1 MFPTNIRIFVPIT
14 VMVMVL
20 FMPVFSLHTAIALG
34 ATTELDA
41 AALKSSVDR
50 IKLEQRGPF
59 KRIRWFC
66 NDGSI
71 LPTGEYV
78 CRDHG
83 GGHQH
88 GEWSEQTLAL
98 RNQGYLIANVLAA
111 VKPADFTGPAAK
123 LDELKQILLERYL
136 IGADDGWVFRKAR
149 YYRGS
154 LQDED
159 EQGTA
164 TRMLLAMLGDPAW
177 RAPERFLLL
186 REAVRML
193 PLPGESKLA
202 TRVRQAA
209 TDLAEKDPGFNAL
222 RIKIHGLPD
231 AEDTARVRAYAIA
244 SGKPSLQPSY
254 EQLALLLDMLYAPR
268 TATTQLMQLA
278 KDATSINL
286 KRQIEL
292 LVKELASDSDPV
304 ETIAQAAAVM
314 QAWRSSLQQPNG
326 YAVQD
331 RLRLL
336 QASLILEREIFV
348 RGNRLPE
355 TFPLASRATR
365 LGWLRHF
372 AAALNGAGLLS
383 GRQWQAFTGEL
394 DHLLSTPSPSAGDY
408 HAALSYLA
416 RTAQWTQRSLE
427 FHYEA
432 VVGRWMA
439 LTPLAGHL
447 VPDRLRESPLLPFSR
462 VLDQLVADAGRLTGI
477 RHRVFGEEVES
488 NVRALNPGLK
498 RGVLLLPPEH
508 GEPFRAD
515 GIYILDS
522 TTQELPPVA
531 GIITRGEGS
540 SLSHVQLLARNMGI
554 PNLVADEGLLWAI
567 SSHIGESVVLAVS
580 RRGSVT
586 IEEDGPAWDQ
596 VFGTDSVSD
605 QVIIHADMA
614 KLNLS
619 DHAMYALRRVHA
631 EDSGRIVGPKA
642 ANLGELRSHYPGL
655 VSPGVVIPFG
665 LFRRYLDKQ
674 LYEDGPSVF
683 AWMLTEYARLKK
695 IEDAVDRQQQ
705 TNIFLA
711 RLRQWIVTSDPG
723 HEFRQ
728 QLRFSYGRV
737 FGKDDNIGVFVRSD
751 TNVEDLPGFSGAGLN
766 LTLPNVVGF
775 EAIVEAVKQV
785 WASPFSQRA
794 YAWRQSHMSHPE
806 HVYPAVLL
814 LESFH
819 SEKSGVMVTTDV
831 DNGDRGWL
839 SIAVSEGV
847 AGAVDGQ
854 AAEEIRVQR
863 ATGRVRLLA
872 QATAPQ
878 KMRLLETGGSEQ
890 VAASGREQ
898 LLSDAEIEQLRQFSV
913 DVERRFPLPQDEAGA
928 PMAADIEFGFARGQ
942 LALFQLRPFVESKR
956 ARKSAV
962 LIAMDRQL
970 PGQAS
975 ATVELGEAPAAAT
988 GVNSESSA
996 EGNLP

>member
-1 MFPTNIRIFVPIT
+1 MRRFVLIT
-14 VMVMVL
+14 GMAMAL
-20 FMPVFSLHTAIALG
+20 FLFLPLHTAIASG
-34 ATTELDA
+34 VAEPDA
-41 AALKSSVDR
+41 AALKRAVER
-50 IKLEQRGPF
+50 IKQEPRGPF
-59 KRIRWFC
+59 RRIRWFC

-78 CRDHG
+78 CREHG

-88 GEWSEQTLAL
+88 GEWSQQTLTL
-98 RNQGYLIANVLAA
+98 RNQGFLIANVLAA
-111 VKPADFTGPAAK
+111 LRPADFTGPDAK

-159 EQGTA
+159 EQGAA
-164 TRMLLAMLGDPAW
+164 TRILLAMLGDPAW

-193 PLPGESKLA
+193 PLPGERHLA
-202 TRVRQAA
+202 TKLRQAA
-209 TDLAEKDPGFNAL
+209 TDLAEKDPGFNLL

-231 AEDTARVRAYAIA
+231 ALDPARVRTYAIE
-244 SGKPSLQPSY
+244 SGKLSLQAAY

-268 TATTQLMQLA
+268 TATTELAQLA
-278 KDATSINL
+278 RDAASSDF
-286 KRQIEL
+286 KRQIDP
-292 LVKELASDSDPV
+292 LVRVLAADSDPV
-304 ETIAQAAAVM
+304 AVITMAAASM
-314 QAWRSSLQQPNG
+314 QAWRATLQQPEG
-326 YAVQD
+326 YTVQD

-348 RGNRLPE
+348 LGNRLP
-355 TFPLASRATR
+355 TAFPHASRAVR
-365 LGWLRHF
+365 LGWLRHL

-383 GRQWQAFTGEL
+383 ARQWQAFAGEL
-394 DHLLSTPSPSAGDY
+394 DRLLAQSLLTAEEY
-408 HAALSYLA
+408 HAGLSYLA
-416 RTAQWTQRSLE
+416 RMAQWTQRSLE
-427 FHYEA
+427 FHYEV

-447 VPDRLRESPLLPFSR
+447 VPDRLRESPLLPFSHL
-462 VLDQLVADAGRLTGI
+462 LDQLVADAGRLTGI
-477 RHRVFGEEVES
+477 RHRVFGEEVEGT
-488 NVRALNPGLK
+488 VRALNPGLK
-498 RGVLLLPPEH
+498 RGLLMLPPEH
-508 GEPFRAD
+508 GEPFRPD

-554 PNLVADEGLLWAI
+554 PNLVADEGALRAI
-567 SSHIGESVVLAVS
+567 STHIGESVVLAVS
-580 RRGSVT
+580 SRGSVA
-586 IEEDGPAWDQ
+586 IEQDSPEWDK
-596 VFGTDSVSD
+596 VFGIDSASD
-605 QVIIHADMA
+605 QVVIDADMA
-614 KLNLS
+614 KLNLQ

-655 VSPGVVIPFG
+655 VSPGLVIPFG
-665 LFRRYLDKQ
+665 LFRRYLDKP

-683 AWMLTEYARLKK
+683 AWMLSEYTRLKN
-695 IEDAVDRQQQ
+695 IGDAVERQRQ
-705 TNIFLA
+705 TNAFLA
-711 RLRQWIVTSDPG
+711 RLREWIVASDPG
-723 HEFRQ
+723 MDFRQ
-728 QLRFSYGRV
+728 QLRFTYGRV
-737 FGKDDNIGVFVRSD
+737 FGKDGNIGVFVRSD

-766 LTLPNVVGF
+766 LTLANVVGL
-775 EAIVEAVKQV
+775 EAIVEAVKLV

-794 YAWRQSHMSHPE
+794 YAWRQSHMRHPE

-814 LESFH
+814 LESFP
-819 SEKSGVMVTTDV
+819 SEKSGVMVTADV
-831 DNGDRGWL
+831 DSGDRSWL

-872 QATAPQ
+872 QATAPE
-878 KMRLLETGGSEQ
+878 KIRLLESGGSEK

-898 LLSDAEIEQLRQFSV
+898 LLSVAEIDQLRQLSA
-913 DVERRFPLPQDEAGA
+913 DVEQRFPLPQDETGV
-928 PMAADIEFGFARGQ
+928 PMAADIEFGFAHGH

-970 PGQAS
+970 PGQA
-975 ATVELGEAPAAAT
+975 AARVDLGEVPGDAAEP
-988 GVNSESSA
+988 GPGISMQSRLQQS
-996 EGNLP
+996 LL